1 MMQVL
6 ARFWWETLPDALLAV
21 RVWLEDRR
29 DRIGARMARAR
40 PYRFEGEQ
48 ANHAEQLAE
57 TRASIASFE
66 AVQANPDATP
76 EERYFLNAHRVG
88 MEDRLAVLEGKP
100 RLTLEELNERDAIET
115 HLYGAPLPRGR
126 LAKIAQP
133 ESPRG
138 LLGSVAAASP
148 VAVAANP
155 LTWAALGLALS
166 VGSCSVQTARLNNA
180 KADLSET
187 RADLEMAE
195 RNLENAS
202 AVNARLAQAVREA
215 DVLSQQTAANLE
227 AERARNRA
235 LRTRQMERDR
245 EAREVLSRNT
255 PPDWTGR
262 LRDLEART
270 GGDPAAGDR
279 AE

>member
-1 MMQVL
+1 MSL
-6 ARFWWETLPDALLAV
+6 WWDTIPDWIYSA
-21 RVWLEDRR
+21 RVWLEDVR
-29 DRIGARMARAR
+29 DDLGARMRGDR
-40 PYRFEGEQ
+40 PYRFDGEQ
-48 ANHAEQLAE
+48 ANHAD
-57 TRASIASFE
+57 
-66 AVQANPDATP
+66 QAAQTQTSLGLMAAAAKQGDDDHRLQAMQTENTMR
-76 EERYFLNAHRVG
+76 ERK
-88 MEDRLAVLEGKP
+88 AVLETHRRERG
-100 RLTLEELNERDAIET
+100 LTAEERWELESIKKGLDDLIADQ
-115 HLYGAPLPRGR
+115 GATPSTVGNLRM
-126 LAKIAQP
+126 
-133 ESPRG
+133 G
-138 LLGSVAAASP
+138 LLGTVGAASP
-148 VAVAANP
+148 VAALAANP
-155 LTWAALGLALS
+155 LTWAAVGLALS
-166 VGSCSVQTARLNNA
+166 IGSCSVQTARLNNA

>member
-1 MMQVL
+1 MSL
-6 ARFWWETLPDALLAV
+6 WWDTIPDWIYSA
-21 RVWLEDRR
+21 RVWLEDVR
-29 DRIGARMARAR
+29 DDLGARMRGDR
-40 PYRFEGEQ
+40 PYRFDGEQ
-48 ANHAEQLAE
+48 ANHAD
-57 TRASIASFE
+57 
-66 AVQANPDATP
+66 QAAQTMTSLGLMAAAAKQGDDDHRLQAMQTENTMR
-76 EERYFLNAHRVG
+76 ERK
-88 MEDRLAVLEGKP
+88 AVLETHRRERG
-100 RLTLEELNERDAIET
+100 LTAEERWELESIKKGLDDLIADQ
-115 HLYGAPLPRGR
+115 GATPSTVGNLRM
-126 LAKIAQP
+126 
-133 ESPRG
+133 G
-138 LLGSVAAASP
+138 LLGTVGAASP
-148 VAVAANP
+148 VAALAANP
-155 LTWAALGLALS
+155 LTWAAVGLALS
-166 VGSCSVQTARLNNA
+166 IGSCSVQTARLNNA